1 MKVLDSVLT
10 ANKSF
15 LSKGVGNFQIVPKL
29 PHKQLAIFTCMDTRL
44 VEFLEPALGIER
56 GDAKIIKNA
65 GNTIVDPTGGV
76 IRSLVAAIFLLGVE
90 EILIVGHKD
99 CGMANIDEHG
109 LKERMLARGITP
121 EAISS
126 IPNLKQWIGAINNPQ
141 ENTINVVNLL
151 RDSPLIPKDIPIHG
165 LLFCP
170 DTGEIEV
177 LIRGYQTTSSAQV
190 KKLP

>member
-1 MKVLDSVLT
+1 MKVLDTILT

-15 LSKGVGNFQIVPKL
+15 VSKGIGTFAIVPKL

-76 IRSLVAAIFLLGVE
+76 IRSLVAAVFLLGVE

-99 CGMANIDEHG
+99 CGMANIDECG
-109 LKERMLARGITP
+109 LEEKMLARGITP
-121 EAISS
+121 EAIAM
-126 IPNLKQWIGAINNPQ
+126 IPDLKQWIGAINNPQ
-141 ENTINVVNLL
+141 ENTINVVNLI
-151 RDSPLIPKDIPIHG
+151 RSSPLIPQDIPVHG

-170 DTGEIEV
+170 DTGELEV
-177 LIRGYQTTSSAQV
+177 LINGY
-190 KKLP
+190 